1 MYPAISE
8 QIKND
13 LHQQVPSVSIIL
25 PFEPKMTS
33 KSELELGLKSVLK
46 SIDFSLMNIYSD
58 ESAILVSHKLH
69 VLVQHLNY
77 FTHKRSIA
85 IFVSPF
91 FEKVLYLDF
100 QVEEKIAVT
109 NDLGIR
115 DILSCRKQTIKCLI
129 MLLSSK
135 ASKMYYSNGIRFILL
150 KSNIRNLPSR
160 SKRALGKALDLPSYI
175 KTVKIQQSRF
185 LHDMDEGL
193 SLILKSYQLPV
204 FVIGRDEITNRFK
217 NITKNSSN
225 IVKYIQ
231 GNYLHA
237 TESEIEEMMHPYIGD
252 WEKVKQANTLQIL
265 KYADGDHKLASGIT
279 ESWAAAVHKNS
290 RILVIEKDFMYTPA
304 TDDNDSFHYNEIP
317 MWHKPFYIKD
327 KVDSIIEKVLES
339 GGAIELVDND
349 MLKDYNHIA
358 SVKFY

>member
-8 QIKND
+8 QKQIKND
-13 LHQQVPSVSIIL
+13 LPRHVPAVSIIL

-33 KSELELGLKSVLK
+33 KSELERGLKSVLK
-46 SIDFSLMNIYSD
+46 SIDFLLMNNYSD
-58 ESAILVSHKLH
+58 ESATLVSHKLQ

-109 NDLGIR
+109 NELGIR
-115 DILSCRKQTIKCLI
+115 DILSCRKQTIKCLL

-135 ASKMYYSNGIRFILL
+135 ASKMYYSNGVRFILL
-150 KSNIRNLPSR
+150 KSNIRDLPSR
-160 SKRALGKALDLPSYI
+160 SKSALGKTLDLPFYI
-175 KTVKIQQSRF
+175 KTEKIKQLRF
-185 LHDMDEGL
+185 LHHMDEGL
-193 SLILKSYQLPV
+193 SIILKSYQLPV
-204 FVIGRDEITNRFK
+204 FVIGRDEIVNRFK

-237 TESEIEEMMHPYIGD
+237 TESEIEEMMHPYITE
-252 WEKVKQANTLQIL
+252 WEKIKQANTLQIL
-265 KYADGDHKLASGIT
+265 KYAEGDHKLASGIT

-290 RILVIEKDFMYTPA
+290 RLLVIEKDFMYSQA
-304 TDDNDSFHYNEIP
+304 TDGSFHHNEIP
-317 MWHKPFYIKD
+317 IWHKPFYIKD
-327 KVDSIIEKVLES
+327 KVDSVIEKVLES
-339 GGAIELVDND
+339 GGAVELVDND
-349 MLKDYNHIA
+349 MLKDYDHIA
-358 SVKFY
+358 TVKFY